1 MKRKTVLLLPALLL
15 ASCSKNNTKG
25 LVECSFISID
35 SQQNYEVFYY
45 TIMPVFEYQ
54 SDDGKTI
61 CLDRQL
67 TKSENDGRHIT
78 TLNVP
83 VKVYQSEKSKDYV
96 EYRFIQF
103 VGYLLEEQR
112 YFIDFDR
119 NRLDFLHEYFEFTLT
134 EQNSHLEGDTKEA
147 YQKAK
152 IAYYTN
158 CEGTIYVDKDDKSLT
173 KHNYIDIED
182 DWIIEYRPMA

>member
-1 MKRKTVLLLPALLL
+1 MKRKSLLLLPALLL

-35 SQQNYEVFYY
+35 SQQYYEVFYY

-54 SDDGKTI
+54 SDGGKTI

-78 TLNVP
+78 TVNVP
-83 VKVYQSEKSKDYV
+83 VKVYQTEKSESYV
-96 EYRFIQF
+96 EYRFVQF

-112 YFIDFDR
+112 YSS
-119 NRLDFLHEYFEFTLT
+119 T
-134 EQNSHLEGDTKEA
+134 S
-147 YQKAK
+147 
-152 IAYYTN
+152 
-158 CEGTIYVDKDDKSLT
+158 
-173 KHNYIDIED
+173 IETD
-182 DWIIEYRPMA
+182 